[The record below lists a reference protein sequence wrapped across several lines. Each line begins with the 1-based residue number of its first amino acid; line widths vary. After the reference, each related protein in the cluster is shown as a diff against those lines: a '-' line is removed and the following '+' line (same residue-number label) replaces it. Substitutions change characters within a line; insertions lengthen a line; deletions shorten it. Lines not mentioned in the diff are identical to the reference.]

1 MHSSNTRL
9 ALRLAALLA
18 VLCVCGVPAGF
29 SAPAAPAAPAPAAA
43 PADSAAR
50 GAGKPAGVSIAPTPA
65 GAASPWHFVPA
76 RPDTAP
82 LTDDARRAIAV
93 AESTVRANGG
103 PRAEHA
109 SLLLTWKAPYGQK
122 GAVSALLPALADTA
136 AADTLYLCMIPGR
149 TSPTFNGFT
158 ATLRF
163 RCVAGDTLGD
173 FWHFE
178 RTGAN
183 AGALAVQFGPQPG
196 LAFPTP
202 WIAQGVGKPS
212 WVPEK
217 NGAVLKLVFAVPY
230 TQSAGVDSAK
240 AYCLARV
247 FLRHKGAKLS
257 GRTQPMCIE
266 WEESSL
272 AFALRDEPVVRR
284 GERFV
289 SWNSPHG
296 DACAAFGGPAKPAPW
311 SPAKPK
317 HR

>member
-1 MHSSNTRL
+1 MHSSKSRA

-18 VLCVCGVPAGF
+18 VLTVPIARAG
-29 SAPAAPAAPAPAAA
+29 SAGSATPNTAAPEKPAPAA
-43 PADSAAR
+43 
-50 GAGKPAGVSIAPTPA
+50 GVTVAPTPA
-65 GAASPWHFVPA
+65 GTASPWRFVPA

-82 LTDDARRAIAV
+82 LTDESRRAIAV

-103 PRAEHA
+103 ARADHA

-163 RCVAGDTLGD
+163 RCVTGDTLGD
-173 FWHFE
+173 FWRFE

-202 WIAQGVGKPS
+202 WIAQGVGKPA

-247 FLRHKGAKLS
+247 FIRHKGAKLS
-257 GRTQPMCIE
+257 GRAQPMCIE

-296 DACAAFGGPAKPAPW
+296 DACGAFGGPAKPAPW

-317 HR
+317 RR